1 MNRQIIIGLAGRM
14 GSGKSALAKVC
25 ENYGYKRINFALPLK
40 TLVCT
45 LFNIESIEI
54 LNSLKK
60 TESSYVFTEE
70 ICKNISDITDINLK
84 SILKECKGKELKT
97 IREVLQFLGTD
108 VIRKYNQSWHLQK
121 LKEMIDSDKKE
132 NFIIDDVRFPNE
144 AEFVKNKKGTVWFVI
159 RAKTDNISNHIS
171 ETSLKWT
178 DFKNNIIINNGNLED
193 IIHKWGLFVE
203 NYNES
208 CKIKRRLSKLPD
220 KENDLYD
227 KYFVYPEIKKYYK
240 STRYN
245 ENIKSLETNTNGKGF
260 IVEYKTGIKKEIL
273 DPILVENLKI
283 MYNKKS

>member
-1 MNRQIIIGLAGRM
+1 
-14 GSGKSALAKVC
+14 
-25 ENYGYKRINFALPLK
+25 
-40 TLVCT
+40 
-45 LFNIESIEI
+45 
-54 LNSLKK
+54 
-60 TESSYVFTEE
+60 
-70 ICKNISDITDINLK
+70 
-84 SILKECKGKELKT
+84 
-97 IREVLQFLGTD
+97 
-108 VIRKYNQSWHLQK
+108 
-121 LKEMIDSDKKE
+121 MIDSDKKE